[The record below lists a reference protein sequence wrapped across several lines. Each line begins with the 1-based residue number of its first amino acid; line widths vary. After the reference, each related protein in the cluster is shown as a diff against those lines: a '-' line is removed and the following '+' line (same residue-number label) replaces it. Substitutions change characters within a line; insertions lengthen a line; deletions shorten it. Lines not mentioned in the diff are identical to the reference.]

1 MTMTTTASI
10 SECCH
15 ALLVDMPAIS
25 IDFGS
30 SNRIASTTVSF
41 LRLRNM
47 AAFQLLREIFSLLF
61 IRLWSYFL
69 VTF

>member
-1 MTMTTTASI
+1 M
-10 SECCH
+10 
-15 ALLVDMPAIS
+15 LAIS
-25 IDFGS
+25 IDYDFGS

-41 LRLRNM
+41 LPLRNM